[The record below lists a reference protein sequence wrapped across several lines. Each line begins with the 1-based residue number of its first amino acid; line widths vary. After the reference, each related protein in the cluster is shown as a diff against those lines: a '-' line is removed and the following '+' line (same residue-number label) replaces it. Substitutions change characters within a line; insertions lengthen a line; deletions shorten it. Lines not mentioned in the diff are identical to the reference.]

1 MLAGLPAQTCGFKYG
16 ENRPNPSLASAGK
29 AGKPGLPRALSHSL
43 MPVVKA
49 DPCPHANSPCME
61 GMCCHAHQGN
71 GFICELCS
79 WIGTQHTAL
88 WGLWGPLAAQCLEQ
102 HPAHPSC
109 LPTSLCHTGTSPAG
123 EGFIPLSSLAVHP
136 GFVLTWCSRCTCI
149 ESLPLK

>member
-71 GFICELCS
+71 GFICELYS

-88 WGLWGPLAAQCLEQ
+88 WGQWGPLAGAAPCTPLL
-102 HPAHPSC
+102 PAH
-109 LPTSLCHTGTSPAG
+109 
-123 EGFIPLSSLAVHP
+123 IPLPHGYQPCRGRIHPTLITHSAPGLCAHLVLQVH
-136 GFVLTWCSRCTCI
+136 LY
-149 ESLPLK
+149 